1 MSEPLFFISVDS
13 KEIFSVKQ
21 IPHPSSDIFSWLS
34 SVLIS
39 HYLCSVTD
47 HNSSHTYTHDHAALT
62 LARSLIFCGD
72 GSAEL
77 ADICCHNP
85 PKYTECFIKSKK
97 RAMQTLSHMQ
107 NAHCEWLFRSW
118 SGAEV
123 FTSPVRSISAQHLN
137 MILQA
142 WRWKVFAVIMSC
154 VFCCT
159 SWEGYYIGPILSGG

>member
-47 HNSSHTYTHDHAALT
+47 HNSSHTHTHDHAALT

-77 ADICCHNP
+77 ADICYHNP

-97 RAMQTLSHMQ
+97 RAMQTLSHSQ
-107 NAHCEWLFRSW
+107 NAHCEWLFSTKVNICTA
-118 SGAEV
+118 SEYDI
-123 FTSPVRSISAQHLN
+123 TS
-137 MILQA
+137 M
-142 WRWKVFAVIMSC
+142 KVEGLCWDHGLC
-154 VFCCT
+154 VQLS
-159 SWEGYYIGPILSGG
+159 SWEGYYIDPIWSGG